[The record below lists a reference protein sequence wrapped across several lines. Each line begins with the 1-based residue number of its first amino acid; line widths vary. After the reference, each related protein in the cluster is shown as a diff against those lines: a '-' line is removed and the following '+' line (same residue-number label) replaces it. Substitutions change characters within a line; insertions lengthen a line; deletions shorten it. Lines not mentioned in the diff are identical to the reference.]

1 MKMYTIKF
9 FKGSVEY
16 QVTQVIAPETESQLF
31 TGVIS
36 ELYHKWFV
44 DRCNEDLY
52 AEVYN
57 EEGRFI
63 YDITYLKKGFGM
75 IDTGKETYKFTALEN
90 YDLIFFIEME
100 EA

>member
-1 MKMYTIKF
+1 MYTINF
-9 FKGSVEY
+9 FKGSKTYKVA
-16 QVTQVIAPETESQLF
+16 QVIAPETESQLF
-31 TGVIS
+31 TGVLS

-63 YDITYLKKGFGM
+63 YDITYLKKGVGK
-75 IDTGKETYKFTALEN
+75 IDIGKETYNFMALEN